1 MYLGR
6 YSYNLDDKGRLAI
19 PAKLRSGGGE
29 ETTAAEGKWVLAQ
42 GLDHCLFL
50 YPEDEWGEVSAR
62 IQSLAA
68 NRSAARRFARILFAG
83 AVEVVLD
90 RQGRVNIPAHL
101 REWACLEREAIV
113 IGVGRR
119 IEIWDRKS
127 WQDYTATAD
136 YEEAAEKL
144 ADLEF

>member
-19 PAKLRSGGGE
+19 PAKLRSGGEDGE
-29 ETTAAEGKWVLAQ
+29 WVLAQ

-50 YPEDEWGEVSAR
+50 YPMSEWGEVSAR

-68 NRSAARRFARILFAG
+68 NRAAARRFARILFAG
-83 AVEVVLD
+83 AVEVTLD

-101 REWACLEREAIV
+101 REWASLEREAV
-113 IGVGRR
+113 VVGVGRR
-119 IEIWDRKS
+119 IEIWDKKS

>member
-19 PAKLRSGGGE
+19 PAKLRSGGE
-29 ETTAAEGKWVLAQ
+29 EEDWVLAQ

-50 YPEDEWGEVSAR
+50 YPKGEWGEVSAR
-62 IQSLAA
+62 IQALAA

-83 AVEVVLD
+83 AVEVSLD

-101 REWACLEREAIV
+101 RQWAALEREA
-113 IGVGRR
+113 VGRAGR
-119 IEIWDRKS
+119 ITPPPPIMRRPRRNWPIWSFRDWCRQQPS
-127 WQDYTATAD
+127 APR
-136 YEEAAEKL
+136 
-144 ADLEF
+144 